1 MREKRSMGLNIGS
14 ASILLL
20 FAVLSLTVL
29 AALSLLSANSQMRLA
44 RRSADV
50 VTSYYAADTLATEIY
65 DEVLSGDFSR
75 VKVVDEDGNTYYN
88 YVVPIDGR
96 QLLDVSLVRTD
107 DGVAVSHWKLVE
119 SGAWSPDDDILVWD
133 GE

>member
-1 MREKRSMGLNIGS
+1 MGLNIGS

-65 DEVLSGDFSR
+65 GDVIAGDLSR
-75 VKVVDEDGNTYYN
+75 VKVVDADGITNYN
-88 YVVPIDGR
+88 YTIRIDDS
-96 QLLDVSLVRTD
+96 QSLDVSLTGA
-107 DGVAVSHWKLVE
+107 DGAVTVSRWKIIE
-119 SGAWSPDDDILVWD
+119 SGEWTPDDDILVWD